1 MERDSLD
8 DPRSTPSK
16 RTYLCHQYEMHPN
29 WCDATKNTNVV
40 HKLWYRNKNEFYEV
54 FFRGVYIGE
63 IAPKLV
69 PSTGEN
75 NFTLNGHMNSKNK
88 SPMLIHKV
96 LYTVLKLV
104 YGVLRV
110 QLQVIQVR
118 LFQKDSAT
126 TNTAKIPC
134 LLRKMFLVTE

>member
-1 MERDSLD
+1 
-8 DPRSTPSK
+8 
-16 RTYLCHQYEMHPN
+16 
-29 WCDATKNTNVV
+29 
-40 HKLWYRNKNEFYEV
+40 
-54 FFRGVYIGE
+54 
-63 IAPKLV
+63 
-69 PSTGEN
+69 
-75 NFTLNGHMNSKNK
+75 MNSKNK